1 MGACIAK
8 CLTADE
14 VATGEVGDGE
24 RIAVSTVCEH
34 KLALL
39 IGAPEIVGLSGD
51 RECCPLRFVSPRPA
65 VIDESV
71 PIESG
76 MDSADGR

>member
-1 MGACIAK
+1 LAAVIAK
-8 CLTADE
+8 CLTAYE
-14 VATGEVGDGE
+14 VATGDVGDGE
-24 RIAVSTVCEH
+24 RIVVSTVCEH
-34 KLALL
+34 KRALV
-39 IGAPEIVGLSGD
+39 IGPPEIVGLSGD
-51 RECCPLRFVSPRPA
+51 RERCPLGFVSSRPA